1 MVNNLMAEAEKKKLQ
16 QLILLIAKEIAR
28 ICDKYNIDYYLDG
41 GSMLGAVRHKGF
53 IPWDDDFDIAM
64 KRSDFER
71 FLQVCE
77 KELDKNKYFLQ
88 TEWSEKNYCFSF
100 AKVQLIGT
108 HFIEEFSK
116 DADVK
121 HGIFADIFPYDNL
134 PDTSRKQRWVLW
146 KNHLLKNMLWTKC
159 GYGTEEHK
167 GKLSYKVFKILG
179 LPFSI
184 EFMKKKRYALITQNN
199 KKDTKVCFPSDY
211 PRTKIQNNW
220 FTKPVNYVFESEK
233 FKGFEKY
240 DDFLR
245 TRYGDYMKLPDEKD
259 RVVHSNYKIDF
270 GPYGE

>member
-1 MVNNLMAEAEKKKLQ
+1 MAEAEKKKLQ

-121 HGIFADIFPYDNL
+121 HGIFADIFP
-134 PDTSRKQRWVLW
+134 
-146 KNHLLKNMLWTKC
+146 
-159 GYGTEEHK
+159 
-167 GKLSYKVFKILG
+167 
-179 LPFSI
+179 
-184 EFMKKKRYALITQNN
+184 
-199 KKDTKVCFPSDY
+199 
-211 PRTKIQNNW
+211 
-220 FTKPVNYVFESEK
+220 
-233 FKGFEKY
+233 
-240 DDFLR
+240 
-245 TRYGDYMKLPDEKD
+245 
-259 RVVHSNYKIDF
+259 
-270 GPYGE
+270 

>member
-1 MVNNLMAEAEKKKLQ
+1 MVEAEKQKLQ

-28 ICDKYNIDYYLDG
+28 ICDKYDIDYYLDG

-100 AKVQLIGT
+100 AKLQLRGT

-121 HGIFADIFPYDNL
+121 HGIFADIFPFDNL
-134 PDTSRKQRWVLW
+134 PDGFWKRKWLLW
-146 KNHLLKNMLWTKC
+146 KNHILKNMIWVKC
-159 GYGTEEHK
+159 GYGAVK
-167 GKLSYKVFKILG
+167 QRKSFRYKIFKIISI
-179 LPFSI
+179 PFSI
-184 EFMKKKRYALITQNN
+184 ETIKRKRYTIITKSNVRQ
-199 KKDTKVCFPSDY
+199 TEMCFTSDY
-211 PRTKIQNNW
+211 PQEIIRNSWLNA
-220 FTKPVNYVFESEK
+220 PVYYKFESER
-233 FKGFEKY
+233 FKGIQQY
-240 DDFLR
+240 DDYL
-245 TRYGDYMKLPDEKD
+245 TVLYGDYMKLPDEKD
-259 RVVHSNYKIDF
+259 RVAHSKYDIDF
-270 GPYGE
+270 GPYEEL